1 MAKISTY
8 PIDATPQLNDKVI
21 GTDVNDNNI
30 TKNYTIGDIIG
41 LVPPPPTLPTIN
53 PTKLWY
59 GDAASNP
66 VNTVKLAYIS
76 GGQGTVPE
84 DTTVIGGT
92 MAVTATSI
100 NDADSLDI
108 GPNIDPQLASSVLIG
123 QNIGA
128 LGIAKTTNTVA
139 VGRSLVENAD
149 QTTEAIV
156 IGQGSL
162 QGPNA
167 TINNV
172 ITIGNQT
179 ASGSQG
185 PFQNGIYIGGATLVS
200 NALTESN
207 SIVIGHGAMQQA
219 ITSSDNIAIGRQVL
233 KSAQANVSQS
243 TIIGYQA
250 GENMLYGGGPQAVVN
265 TVAIGHQVLALCGAD
280 RVDDNVVIGRDSA
293 RNVLQGNAVAA
304 SFNDNVLLG
313 AFAGTN
319 LGTGTG
325 QDVSNNVAIGNRAA
339 AFGASAN
346 ATAYSDNVY
355 IGQSAGLNA
364 SGTGNIGI
372 GQNANAAANLGFY
385 NTAVGVNAL
394 QSQTGGDFNV
404 AIGNDALQQM
414 TAATNNT
421 AVGKAA
427 GSTVVGFVNT
437 TNLGHN
443 SQAQGDNE
451 VVLGDNNVTTLR
463 CNTPVISGLSDARDK
478 KNIEELPLGLDFISK
493 LKPSAWEWDRRD
505 GTMEGKKDSGFI
517 AQDIDSLLEECSASE
532 LIPSLLDKTNP
543 EKLAVAYGALV
554 PVLVKAIQ
562 ELKAEVEACKAGK

>member
-8 PIDATPQLNDKVI
+8 PIDATPQLDDKVI

-30 TKNYTIGDIIG
+30 TKNYTIGDIIS
-41 LVPPPPTLPTIN
+41 LVPTLPTIN

-76 GGQGTVPE
+76 GGQGAVPE

-92 MAVTATSI
+92 IAITATSI

-108 GPNIDPQLASSVLIG
+108 GPNIDPTLASSVLIG

-128 LGIAKTTNTVA
+128 LGVAKTTNSVA
-139 VGRSLVENAD
+139 VGRNIIENAD
-149 QTTEAIV
+149 NASSV
-156 IGQGSL
+156 FALGQGL
-162 QGPNA
+162 FQGPNA
-167 TINNV
+167 EVGNV
-172 ITIGNQT
+172 IAIGQQT

-185 PFQNGIYIGGATLVS
+185 PFANAIYIGTATLTS
-200 NALTESN
+200 NAVN
-207 SIVIGHGAMQQA
+207 DQDSIVIGHGAMQN
-219 ITSSDNIAIGRQVL
+219 TLSSSSNIVIGKDVL
-233 KSAQANVSQS
+233 QSSVVNISQS
-243 TIIGYQA
+243 TLIGYQA
-250 GENMLYGGGPQAVVN
+250 LENTSFGGGTQAVVQ
-265 TVAIGHQVLALCGAD
+265 TVAIGHDALATCGAD
-280 RVDDNVVIGRDSA
+280 RVDDNVVIGRDVG
-293 RNVLQGNAVAA
+293 RNILQGNAAAA
-304 SFNDNVLLG
+304 SFTDNVLIG
-313 AFAGTN
+313 PFAGTN

-325 QDVSNNVAIGNRAA
+325 QDVIHNIAIGNRAA
-339 AFGASAN
+339 TFGASAN
-346 ATAYSDNVY
+346 AVAYSDNIY
-355 IGQSAGLNA
+355 IGQEAGLNA
-364 SGTGNIGI
+364 SGVGNIGI
-372 GQNANAAANLGFY
+372 GQAAGSSSNLGFY

-414 TAATNNT
+414 TTATNNT
-421 AVGKAA
+421 ALGKAA
-427 GSTVVGFVNT
+427 GSTVVGFSNT

-463 CNTPVISGLSDARDK
+463 CNTNVISGLSDARDK
-478 KNIEELPLGLDFISK
+478 KNIVELPLGLDFISK
-493 LKPSAWEWDRRD
+493 LKPSSWEWDRRD

-517 AQDIDSLLEECSASE
+517 AQDIDSVLEECSAAE
-532 LIPSLLDKTNP
+532 FIPNLLDKTNP